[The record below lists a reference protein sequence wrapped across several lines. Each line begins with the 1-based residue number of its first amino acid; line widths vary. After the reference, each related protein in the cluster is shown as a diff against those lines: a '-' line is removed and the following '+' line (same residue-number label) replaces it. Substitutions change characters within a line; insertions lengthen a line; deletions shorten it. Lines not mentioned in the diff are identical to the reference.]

1 MRSGYRSS
9 SSSSFY
15 AALVALLLASVVGCN
30 TAPKS
35 EEKKDALVDQAQATL
50 KEMQAQDS
58 SLQGFID
65 RGYGHVVFPTV
76 GKGGL
81 GVGGAYGRGV
91 VYRGNEMSGYAD
103 LTQASIGLQ
112 AGGQSFGEL
121 IVFENQETY
130 NKFTASQLQFG
141 ANASAIALKTG
152 AGSAA
157 TFQNGLAVFVMPKG
171 GLMAEL
177 SLSGQQFKYQ
187 PK

>member
-1 MRSGYRSS
+1 MKSGYRTSS
-9 SSSSFY
+9 Y
-15 AALVALLLASVVGCN
+15 AALVALLLVSIVGCN

-35 EEKKDALVDQAQATL
+35 DEKKDALADEAQAVL
-50 KEMQAQDS
+50 KQMQAQDET
-58 SLQGFID
+58 LRGFLD
-65 RGYGHVVFPTV
+65 RGHSHAIFPNV

-91 VYRGNEMSGYAD
+91 VYRGNEMVGYVD

-112 AGGQSFGEL
+112 AGGQSFAEL
-121 IVFENQETY
+121 IVFENEDTF
-130 NKFTASQLQFG
+130 NKFTKGELQFG
-141 ANASAIALKTG
+141 ANVSAIALKTG
-152 AGSAA
+152 AGAAA
-157 TFQNGLAVFVMPKG
+157 TFKNGLAVFVMPKG

>member
-1 MRSGYRSS
+1 MQSGYRSCAS
-9 SSSSFY
+9 
-15 AALVALLLASVVGCN
+15 LIALLTLAAFFAGCS

-35 EEKKDALVDQAQATL
+35 EEKRDALVDNAQAIL
-50 KEMQAQDS
+50 KEMKAQDP
-58 SLQGFID
+58 SLESFLSK
-65 RGYGHVVFPTV
+65 GYGHVMFPTV

-81 GVGGAYGRGV
+81 VAGGAYGRGV
-91 VYRGNEMSGYAD
+91 VYRGSDHVGYAD

-112 AGGQSFGEL
+112 AGGQSFAEL
-121 IVFENQETY
+121 IVFQDEATF

-152 AGSAA
+152 AASSA

-171 GLMAEL
+171 GLMFEV

>member
-1 MRSGYRSS
+1 MRSGFVSCAS
-9 SSSSFY
+9 
-15 AALVALLLASVVGCN
+15 LLALLSLALIPLGCA

-35 EEKKDALVDQAQATL
+35 DEKREALVDEAQATL
-50 KEMQAQDS
+50 KEMKAQDA

-65 RGYGHVVFPTV
+65 KGYGHVMFPSV

-81 GVGGAYGRGV
+81 IAGGAYGRGV
-91 VYRGNEMSGYAD
+91 VYRGNEMVGYAD
-103 LTQASIGLQ
+103 LTQASVGLQ
-112 AGGQSFGEL
+112 AGGQSFAEL
-121 IVFENQETY
+121 IVFQDEATF

-152 AGSAA
+152 AGSTA

-171 GLMAEL
+171 GLMFEV